1 MIKSNNK
8 IIADSGYYLI
18 DSKGNKNIIF
28 QFDENEKYT
37 EEIIPETFEKLCDNS
52 YKIGGIF
59 RINVIHWVNIKD
71 VLVSS
76 LFPIEDQIAIIL
88 NKNDNAESKK
98 KFAVMQGWRK
108 YFSQKIAEVK
118 ELIKKE
124 KEENG
129 EME

>member
-1 MIKSNNK
+1 MIKIGNNA
-8 IIADSGYYLI
+8 IAEVGYYLTNGEINGFNLPYSDNITEIKLNEENINRHGKYLFSIGEVLFLNVSPNYNTKDKLVKSVFSI
-18 DSKGNKNIIF
+18 D
-28 QFDENEKYT
+28 E
-37 EEIIPETFEKLCDNS
+37 
-52 YKIGGIF
+52 
-59 RINVIHWVNIKD
+59 
-71 VLVSS
+71 
-76 LFPIEDQIAIIL
+76 QIAIIL

-124 KEENG
+124 EEENG